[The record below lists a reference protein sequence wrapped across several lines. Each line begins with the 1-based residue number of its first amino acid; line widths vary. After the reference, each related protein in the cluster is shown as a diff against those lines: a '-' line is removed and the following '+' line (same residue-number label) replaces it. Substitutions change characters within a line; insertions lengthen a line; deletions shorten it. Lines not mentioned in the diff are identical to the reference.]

1 MKLSANTVNMLK
13 NFASINPS
21 IVIKDGCVIST
32 IAPSK
37 TIIARATITETFPTV
52 VPIYNLNRF
61 LNSLS
66 NHEDPELEFGE
77 KLVRIHDSNSYSDYH
92 YADASVITVPPD
104 KDIKLPSVDV
114 TFKLTNKT
122 VQKVV
127 KAMGV
132 LGLPEIAVVGNGT
145 RIFLQAVDSKNS
157 SADTFSIEVG
167 ETDKVFKAVF
177 KSENIRIMEGD
188 YSVEISS
195 KMISK
200 FTGVDVTYWI
210 AVEATSVF

>member
-1 MKLSANTVNMLK
+1 
-13 NFASINPS
+13 
-21 IVIKDGCVIST
+21 
-32 IAPSK
+32 
-37 TIIARATITETFPTV
+37 
-52 VPIYNLNRF
+52 
-61 LNSLS
+61 
-66 NHEDPELEFGE
+66 
-77 KLVRIHDSNSYSDYH
+77 
-92 YADASVITVPPD
+92 
-104 KDIKLPSVDV
+104 
-114 TFKLTNKT
+114 
-122 VQKVV
+122 
-127 KAMGV
+127 MGV